1 MNKYIDEAKSI
12 RAAIDGLAEGQPAEK
27 LINNKAAFQF
37 WNGDG
42 VYYAIGDIL
51 QYADKLYRVIQA
63 HTSQKDWSPDVA
75 VSLFVEIS
83 VEEYPEWKQPQG
95 AHDAYK
101 MGAKCSHNGK
111 HWQSDIDN
119 NVYEPGVY
127 GWTEE
132 E

>member
-12 RAAIDGLAEGQPAEK
+12 RAAIEGLAEGQSDEK
-27 LINNKAAFQF
+27 LINNKAAFPF

-83 VEEYPEWKQPQG
+83 VKEYPEWKQPQG
-95 AHDAYK
+95 AHDGYK
-101 MGAKCSHNGK
+101 VGAKCSHKGK
-111 HWQSDIDN
+111 HWLNTYDN
-119 NVYEPGVY
+119 NIYEPGVY